1 MNPVRFIFISLVLA
15 IGLVPIEL
23 AGEEVK
29 LVADPDTRGLH
40 LSADIIGNSVLVGA
54 EKMGVAKI
62 FIRRG
67 NNWKE
72 IADLQLE
79 DRNPAN
85 PHLGEFGWS
94 VALSARH
101 AQASANIAIVGAPAD
116 LHGAEF
122 AGDQA
127 ADWKKGM
134 KGAAYIFAPSGAAW
148 KKQASL
154 AAADPE
160 DDDRFGQAV
169 SIDRNTA
176 IVGVPK
182 DDDAGQDSGS
192 AYIFFHDGKRWN
204 QQAKLV
210 PRDLAKGDNF
220 GEAVIVRENVAVIGA
235 PKHTHS
241 GLRLAG
247 AVYVFER
254 RGETWVQQAKL
265 TADDARKGDQFGR
278 AIAMSEDTVVVGAP
292 MFDSHAGRDAG
303 AAYVFTRNGARWNQR
318 SKLIA
323 SDTNA
328 SDRFGASVATNGKT
342 AIIGAPRRESR
353 GQPASGAAYS
363 FVGVGGDWQE
373 KKRVTPDQEGQNITF
388 GAWVTI
394 AGDTVV
400 VSAHALP
407 SVPPLNLGFG
417 SVVYV
422 YNVADDFDALPF
434 SVDPF
439 GLKVTSFGRTK
450 RAALLQNFPNPFNP
464 ETWLPYRLAVD
475 VPVTFRIYNLQGQL
489 TRELNLGVQ
498 KAGRYLT
505 RETAAYWDGK
515 DGVGETVSS
524 GIYFYTLHAG
534 SFQATRRMLIVK

>member
-1 MNPVRFIFISLVLA
+1 MNPVRFIFISLVLG

-54 EKMGVAKI
+54 EKVGVAKI

-72 IADLQLE
+72 MADLQLE

-116 LHGAEF
+116 LHGADF

-148 KKQASL
+148 KRQAKL
-154 AAADPE
+154 TAPDPE
-160 DDDRFGQAV
+160 DDDRFGHAV
-169 SIDRNTA
+169 SIDQSTA
-176 IVGVPK
+176 VVGVPK
-182 DDDAGQDSGS
+182 DDDAAQDSGS
-192 AYIFFHDGKRWN
+192 AYIFSHDGTRWK
-204 QQAKLV
+204 QAAKLV
-210 PRDLAKGDNF
+210 PRDLEKGDSF
-220 GEAVIVRENVAVIGA
+220 GEAVIVRENVIIIGA
-235 PKHTHS
+235 PKHTHG

-254 RGETWVQQAKL
+254 RGEAWVQQAKL
-265 TADDARKGDQFGR
+265 TADDAGKGDHFGR
-278 AIAMSEDTVVVGAP
+278 AIAMSEDTVIVGAP
-292 MFDSHAGRDAG
+292 MYDSNAGRDAG
-303 AAYVFTRNGARWNQR
+303 AAYIFARDGERWNQR
-318 SKLIA
+318 AKLIPK
-323 SDTNA
+323 DTNA

-342 AIIGAPRRESR
+342 AIVGAPRRESR
-353 GQPASGAAYS
+353 GQPASGAVYS
-363 FVGVGGDWQE
+363 FVGMNGDWQE
-373 KKRVTPDQEGQNITF
+373 KKKVTPDQEGQNITF

-394 AGDTVV
+394 SGDSVV

-422 YNVADDFDALPF
+422 YNIADDFDALPF

-464 ETWLPYRLAVD
+464 ETWLPYRLADD
-475 VPVTFRIYNLQGQL
+475 VPVTFRIYNLRGQL
-489 TRELNLGVQ
+489 TRELDLGVQ
-498 KAGRYLT
+498 KAGRHLT
-505 RETAAYWDGK
+505 RETAAHWDGK

-524 GIYFYTLHAG
+524 GVYFYTLHAG
-534 SFQATRRMLIVK
+534 SFQATRRMLILK

>member
-1 MNPVRFIFISLVLA
+1 MNPARFIFFSLVLG
-15 IGLVPIEL
+15 IGLMPINL

-29 LVADPDTRGLH
+29 LVADPETRGLH
-40 LSADIIGNSVLVGA
+40 LSADIVGSSIVVGA

-62 FIRRG
+62 FSGSGR
-67 NNWKE
+67 NWKDSAE
-72 IADLQLE
+72 LRLE
-79 DRNPAN
+79 GRDPAN
-85 PHLGEFGWS
+85 PHLGEFGWAVS
-94 VALSARH
+94 LSARH
-101 AQASANIAIVGAPAD
+101 AQASANIAIVGAPSD
-116 LHGAEF
+116 LHGAEW

-134 KGAAYIFAPSGAAW
+134 KGAAYIFARSGAAW
-148 KKQASL
+148 KQQAKL

-169 SIDRNTA
+169 SIDRSTA

-182 DDDAGQDSGS
+182 DDDAGTESGS
-192 AYIFFHDGKRWN
+192 AYIFSHDGTRWK

-210 PRDLAKGDNF
+210 PQDLAKGDSF
-220 GEAVIVRENVAVIGA
+220 GEAVVIRENVAIVGA
-235 PKHTHS
+235 PKHMHG

-254 RGETWVQQAKL
+254 LGETWVQQAKL

-278 AIAMSEDTVVVGAP
+278 AIAMSGDTIIVGAP
-292 MFDSHAGRDAG
+292 MYDSDDGRDAG
-303 AAYVFTRNGARWNQR
+303 AAYIFTRDGEEWDQQT
-318 SKLIA
+318 KLIA
-323 SDTNA
+323 KDTKP
-328 SDRFGASVATNGKT
+328 SDRFGLSVATNGKT
-342 AIIGAPRRESR
+342 AIVGAPRREAR
-353 GQPASGAAYS
+353 GLPASGAAYS
-363 FVGVGGDWQE
+363 FMNVDGVWQE
-373 KKRVTPDQEGQNITF
+373 KKQVTPDQEEQNITF
-388 GAWVTI
+388 GAWVAI
-394 AGDTVV
+394 SGDHVV

-434 SVDPF
+434 SVEPF
-439 GLKVTSFGRTK
+439 GSRVTTFGQVKHT
-450 RAALLQNFPNPFNP
+450 ALLQNFPNPFNP

-475 VPVTFRIYNLQGQL
+475 VPVTFRIYNLRGQL
-489 TRELNLGVQ
+489 TRELDVGVQ

-515 DGVGETVSS
+515 DGAGETVSS
-524 GIYFYTLHAG
+524 GVYFYTLQAG